1 MTNCSKDIKAI
12 VLAAGKGTRMKSQKP
27 KVLHEIFSKPLVGWV
42 LRALGDIEPI
52 VVAGHGFDMVQ
63 EYLSKLPTKTAIVEQ
78 KEQLGT
84 GHAVMM
90 CLDNLKNFEGNVII
104 LCGDTPLITK
114 ETLEDFIKYHNDNN
128 SDLTVMSAI
137 FENPFGYGR
146 IIRSNNN
153 VVAIVEEKDADVD
166 QKSIKE
172 VNAGIYLLNWNKIK
186 KAFNELQNN
195 NAQNEYYL
203 TDIISWAVKNQLN
216 VQGYVIKDNTEIFGI
231 NSREQLAIATSY
243 MNKKHLKKLMIDGV
257 TIVDPDN
264 TYISPETIIEQDTV
278 IFPST
283 YIEGVNKIGSS
294 CKIGPM
300 AHLRGNCI
308 VGNNSKIGNFVELK
322 NATIGEK
329 TNACHLSYIGDS
341 EVGNNVNIGAG
352 TITANYNSITKEKN
366 KTILKDG
373 VSVGSNCVLVAPVT
387 LNENAFVGAL
397 SSITKDVEKDSLA
410 LTRSEQKE
418 YKNWVKNKKGIN

>member
-1 MTNCSKDIKAI
+1 
-12 VLAAGKGTRMKSQKP
+12 
-27 KVLHEIFSKPLVGWV
+27 
-42 LRALGDIEPI
+42 
-52 VVAGHGFDMVQ
+52 
-63 EYLSKLPTKTAIVEQ
+63 
-78 KEQLGT
+78 
-84 GHAVMM
+84 
-90 CLDNLKNFEGNVII
+90 
-104 LCGDTPLITK
+104 
-114 ETLEDFIKYHNDNN
+114 
-128 SDLTVMSAI
+128 
-137 FENPFGYGR
+137 
-146 IIRSNNN
+146 
-153 VVAIVEEKDADVD
+153 
-166 QKSIKE
+166 
-172 VNAGIYLLNWNKIK
+172 
-186 KAFNELQNN
+186 
-195 NAQNEYYL
+195 
-203 TDIISWAVKNQLN
+203 
-216 VQGYVIKDNTEIFGI
+216 
-231 NSREQLAIATSY
+231 
-243 MNKKHLKKLMIDGV
+243 MIDGV